1 MNEVIVINGQSVE
14 FEVAD
19 SGVFAT
25 SLDVANVFEK
35 RHADIIAKIAEFPN
49 DEFRE
54 RNFSLTERTAK
65 FGAVVRSEPYYKI
78 TRDGFSLLIMG
89 FTGSKAYKWK
99 IEFIKAFNLMEA
111 ELNRIK
117 AAKQNS
123 QPPLTQIEILQS
135 SIAILAQQEKRV
147 SLLENKTG
155 DLYKEQLKVKHN
167 INRLLN
173 NDNYMTL
180 IAFMNLH
187 GINQKGLHLPSLGK
201 KAKKLSLEQGAFM
214 GAVID
219 PRYGRINTYS
229 TEILKQIFKIA

>member
-25 SLDVANVFEK
+25 SLDVAQVFEK

-65 FGAVVRSEPYYKI
+65 FGAVMRSEPYYKI
-78 TRDGFSLLIMG
+78 TRDGFSLLVMG
-89 FTGSKAYKWK
+89 FTGAKAYKWK

-117 AAKQNS
+117 TAQQSSSLNLQSKFA
-123 QPPLTQIEILQS
+123 EILS
-135 SIAILAQQEKRV
+135 ALKEKSNEADEYKAKYYESLEREN
-147 SLLENKTG
+147 SLLRDRLMFKSENLQKSTRLSESEKENIIN
-155 DLYKEQLKVKHN
+155 LYKS
-167 INRLLN
+167 
-173 NDNYMTL
+173 
-180 IAFMNLH
+180 
-187 GINQKGLHLPSLGK
+187 GLSQAEICRK
-201 KAKKLSLEQGAFM
+201 TSRSDT
-214 GAVID
+214 AVRNAI
-219 PRYGRINTYS
+219 RS
-229 TEILKQIFKIA
+229 AL